1 MCAKGFLYWLNICV
15 ALFGAG
21 FFHVCVGGGFQC
33 SQKWGVIKLHHS
45 GKIVLLAWWLKK
57 GGRKKKQWQIN
68 REEVKENRRKVVAGS
83 VTAGFTRIY
92 SRCFLS
98 SPPCSPP
105 AHLTLTQ
112 LLHHCLPVTCLCC
125 GWLDRL
131 REFAFSHHRP
141 AECLRT
147 GLFTDGQREALE
159 ILEVGSKA
167 GGLLLLFFFLMI

>member
-1 MCAKGFLYWLNICV
+1 MLEWLLTEGKQLFTQVCAKGFLCWLNICV
-15 ALFGAG
+15 ALFGAV
-21 FFHVCVGGGFQC
+21 FFRVCVCVWGGCQC

-57 GGRKKKQWQIN
+57 GGRKKKQWRIN

-105 AHLTLTQ
+105 CTTSHLPNSYITASLSPACAVDGWTGCGSLHFLTTD
-112 LLHHCLPVTCLCC
+112 LLSFWEQASSLM
-125 GWLDRL
+125 DRGRL
-131 REFAFSHHRP
+131 
-141 AECLRT
+141 
-147 GLFTDGQREALE
+147 
-159 ILEVGSKA
+159 
-167 GGLLLLFFFLMI
+167 